1 MEKLTL
7 TQLQDR
13 ADNKVASKI
22 FFAQNKLAEY
32 KMMSN
37 GIIDH
42 GIAQETIDKMIS
54 SAEIELDVWHYIN
67 HKLTF
72 ND

>member
-1 MEKLTL
+1 MTKLTL
-7 TQLQDR
+7 SQLQDR

-22 FFAQNKLAEY
+22 FFAQNKLAEF

-67 HKLTF
+67 HRLSF

>member
-22 FFAQNKLAEY
+22 FFSQNKLAEY
-32 KMMSN
+32 KMMAN

-42 GIAQETIDKMIS
+42 GIAQETIEKMIS

-67 HKLTF
+67 HRLTF

>member
-13 ADNKVASKI
+13 AHNKVASKI

-42 GIAQETIDKMIS
+42 GIAQETIEKMIS

-67 HKLTF
+67 HKLNF